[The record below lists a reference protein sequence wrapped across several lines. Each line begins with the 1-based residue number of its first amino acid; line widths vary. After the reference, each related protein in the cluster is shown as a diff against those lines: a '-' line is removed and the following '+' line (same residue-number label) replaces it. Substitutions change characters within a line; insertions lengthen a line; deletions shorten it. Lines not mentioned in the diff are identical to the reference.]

1 MIPVVVL
8 DGRRTVMAAVRYMV
22 DDLRAATAFY
32 IEQLGFT
39 EKENWG
45 PIVILERGDLE
56 LWLSGPGHVGG
67 EACASSATASSCA
80 STISTKRSPIWEAPP
95 RSSTAVQVAG
105 QSSEDPTGNL
115 VELYE
120 S

>member
-1 MIPVVVL
+1 
-8 DGRRTVMAAVRYMV
+8 MV
-22 DDLRAATAFY
+22 ENLRDAKAFY
-32 IEQLGFT
+32 VERLGFT

-56 LWLSGPGHVGG
+56 LWLSGAGTSAAKHSVVGNRFVLRVDDLDRALANL
-67 EACASSATASSCA
+67 ESAAEIVDGQA
-80 STISTKRSPIWEAPP
+80 GRW
-95 RSSTAVQVAG
+95 AVV
-105 QSSEDPTGNL
+105 EDPAGKL